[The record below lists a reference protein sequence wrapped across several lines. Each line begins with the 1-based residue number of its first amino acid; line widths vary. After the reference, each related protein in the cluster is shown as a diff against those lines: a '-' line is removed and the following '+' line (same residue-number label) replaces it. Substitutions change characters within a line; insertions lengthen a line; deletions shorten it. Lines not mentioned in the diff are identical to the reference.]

1 MLERISLQNT
11 CKITNIEYCGI
22 ENLWDLEI
30 DSEDHIFYGNGIA
43 TSNSHAVS
51 YAYLGYWSAFTK
63 RSKPLEFYKQWLET
77 SDHKLDPHAE
87 VKNLVLSART
97 DDYEIEPP
105 SVKYLTKGFFIK
117 DGRVHFGLSHIKGS
131 SSKELDKL
139 FVLLTEHGVVLSIPS
154 LLFDVLPHINKRT
167 CEALINSG
175 AFGYLGISRAKLS
188 HWYTC
193 SNMFTAKE
201 LEFFG
206 NKSFQSFEEA
216 ILFSAKPKKEG
227 GCVSTSARL
236 LKVQQIVEVVL
247 NPGRSLEDT
256 PARIAALE
264 EDLMGIP
271 LSCSYMDACLA
282 AGTADATCK
291 DFKRGRTGRM
301 SLNVRIKE
309 VKEHVL
315 KDDAKMAFVTAEDDS
330 GELDNIVLFKDE
342 YKKFGGLLYPGAF
355 VALFGEKSK
364 TKNSLVVSRVVEL

>member
-1 MLERISLQNT
+1 ML
-11 CKITNIEYCGI
+11 
-22 ENLWDLEI
+22 
-30 DSEDHIFYGNGIA
+30 
-43 TSNSHAVS
+43 
-51 YAYLGYWSAFTK
+51 
-63 RSKPLEFYKQWLET
+63 
-77 SDHKLDPHAE
+77 
-87 VKNLVLSART
+87 
-97 DDYEIEPP
+97 
-105 SVKYLTKGFFIK
+105 
-117 DGRVHFGLSHIKGS
+117 
-131 SSKELDKL
+131 
-139 FVLLTEHGVVLSIPS
+139 
-154 LLFDVLPHINKRT
+154 
-167 CEALINSG
+167 
-175 AFGYLGISRAKLS
+175 
-188 HWYTC
+188 
-193 SNMFTAKE
+193 TAKE
-201 LEFFG
+201 LEFFRQ
-206 NKSFQSFEEA
+206 KSFGSFEDA
-216 ILFSAKPKKEG
+216 ILGSAMLKREG

-236 LKVQQIVEVVL
+236 LKVEQIVEMVL

-282 AGTADATCK
+282 AGTADATCR

-364 TKNSLVVSRVVEL
+364 TKNSLVISRVVEL

>member
-63 RSKPLEFYKQWLET
+63 RSKPLEFYREWLET

-87 VKNLVLSART
+87 VKNLVLSARM

-117 DGRVHFGLSHIKGS
+117 DGRVYFGLSHIKGS

-175 AFGYLGISRAKLS
+175 AFGYLGTSRAKLL

-206 NKSFQSFEEA
+206 NKSFQSFEDA
-216 ILFSAKPKKEG
+216 ILSSAKLKKEG

-236 LKVQQIVEVVL
+236 LKVEQIVEMVL

-282 AGTADATCK
+282 AGTADATCR